1 MTEVAAGWYDDG
13 SGGKRWWDGR
23 AWTTRQADMPVPTAS
38 FVPKPKL
45 PKGTRWAAVGN
56 PLSKVG
62 GGRYLLIEDHLFVHL
77 GDAAR
82 TLHDVLVTD
91 IAEIDVV
98 QSTLQKTRGLAT
110 IRITVGSGSD
120 SEQLTLDDV
129 REFREGVA
137 AIRATIA
144 ESRLALGDDST
155 PDPTPDPTP
164 APRPHASSSPRVS
177 SSPTS
182 SVEKTPD
189 AGGPARDFIAE
200 LAALAAF
207 HRDGVLTDEEFSAAK
222 RKLLDL

>member
-1 MTEVAAGWYDDG
+1 
-13 SGGKRWWDGR
+13 
-23 AWTTRQADMPVPTAS
+23 MPVPTAS

-91 IAEIDVV
+91 IVEIDVV

-110 IRITVGSGSD
+110 IRITVGSGAD

-129 REFREGVA
+129 REFRDGVA
-137 AIRATIA
+137 AIRAAIA
-144 ESRLALGDDST
+144 ESRLALGEGSM
-155 PDPTPDPTP
+155 PQSSRSHASRSHP
-164 APRPHASSSPRVS
+164 APAQPEEAPLAQQSPASNEPVS
-177 SSPTS
+177 NET
-182 SVEKTPD
+182 VPD

-200 LAALAAF
+200 LASLAAF
-207 HRDGVLTDEEFSAAK
+207 HRDGVLTDEEFTAAK